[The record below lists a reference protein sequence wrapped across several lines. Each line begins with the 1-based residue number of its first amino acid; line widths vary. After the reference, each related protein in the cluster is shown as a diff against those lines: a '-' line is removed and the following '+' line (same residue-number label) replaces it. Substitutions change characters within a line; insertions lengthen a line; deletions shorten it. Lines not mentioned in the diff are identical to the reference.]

1 MTESNNIAIY
11 CVCFPQHE
19 PRKTQVYQKN
29 IMCNASTISS
39 EYHSEL
45 AKKGFVFDNNGD
57 NISNLNWVLGDLT
70 ATYWIWKNSTY
81 DFVGTS
87 QYRRFWDDSIST
99 LSFEKNTLYV
109 QEPRILDDTLKNQ
122 YIGSHGELGL
132 NLLDELALKNKIV
145 LTTEMLEK
153 TYSLRY
159 LYSCNMFIAHKP
171 TYDNFCKI
179 VFDIVFELY
188 NSYEDI
194 IKKLDPYNRR
204 MPAFLAERIITALVV
219 NKEYFFPELN
229 IVPLKWSVKK
239 PSVFERI
246 FKRK

>member
-1 MTESNNIAIY
+1 MSKKNIAIY
-11 CVCFPQHE
+11 CICFPNHE
-19 PRKTQVYQKN
+19 PRKTQQYQKN
-29 IMCNASTISS
+29 MMCDALNISS
-39 EYHSEL
+39 EYRQEIQE
-45 AKKGFVFDNNGD
+45 KGYTFDDEGD
-57 NISNLNWVLGDLT
+57 NISGLNWHFGDLT
-70 ATYWIWKNSTY
+70 ATYWIWKNSNF
-81 DFVGTS
+81 DIVGTS
-87 QYRRFWDDSIST
+87 HYRRFWDDSVVT
-99 LSFEKNTLYV
+99 LNFDENTLYV
-109 QEPRILDDTLKNQ
+109 QEPRILDNTIKKQ

-132 NLLDELALKNKIV
+132 KLLDELALKNKIV

-171 TYDNFCKI
+171 VYDKFCE
-179 VFDIVFELY
+179 VLFEIVFEFY
-188 NSYEDI
+188 HSYTDV
-194 IKKLDPYNRR
+194 IKELDSYNRR
-204 MPAFLAERIITALVV
+204 KPAFLAERIITALVV